1 LTSEKRKTAKIGY
14 PTEPRGPS
22 QAPTPLI
29 QSSGLLTPQPRLDFP
44 ELLAQTEFGI
54 GQEMFRDI
62 HKKVLAKASRKIKF
76 GASENPIRLRTPR
89 IRLRREPLSQL
100 TPMLGGMNVP
110 VMFAHG
116 EHLIAGLSFVLLAG
130 GSSAICFLV
139 GVVLYLSDKSKKRRI
154 QIVGI
159 VWFLAVLLSIVIAK
173 VVDYFFNK

>member
-1 LTSEKRKTAKIGY
+1 
-14 PTEPRGPS
+14 
-22 QAPTPLI
+22 
-29 QSSGLLTPQPRLDFP
+29 
-44 ELLAQTEFGI
+44 
-54 GQEMFRDI
+54 
-62 HKKVLAKASRKIKF
+62 
-76 GASENPIRLRTPR
+76 
-89 IRLRREPLSQL
+89 
-100 TPMLGGMNVP
+100 MNVP

-173 VVDYFFNK
+173 VVDYSFNK